1 MLGYYSGY
9 RMGMDSTY
17 LLMIIAIAISAFA
30 QMRVTSTFNKY
41 LKVRNS
47 TGIQGFEVARR
58 ILDSQGLYDIP
69 VEMVPGTLSD
79 HYDPR
84 SRAVRL
90 SKEVYAGDS
99 IASVSV
105 AAHEVGH
112 AIQHA
117 TGYAPLNFRSM
128 LAPVAA
134 FSGNIVWILV
144 MMGLILSMPFLINI
158 GIYLFLA
165 VLLFQ
170 IITLPVEFNASK
182 RALAQLESGYIS
194 SEEVQSSKKVLGAA
208 AMTYVAATLVSVLQ
222 LLRLLALSNRR
233 RD

>member
-69 VEMVPGTLSD
+69 VEMVPGILSD

>member
-1 MLGYYSGY
+1 MLGYYSYG
-9 RMGMDSTY
+9 MGMDSTY
-17 LLMIIAIAISAFA
+17 ILMIIAIAISAIA

-47 TGIQGFEVARR
+47 TGIRGFEVARK
-58 ILDSQGLYDIP
+58 ILDSEGLYDIP

-84 SRAVRL
+84 ARAVRL
-90 SKEVYAGDS
+90 SKEVYGGDS

-117 TGYAPLNFRSM
+117 TGYAPLNFRSI

-144 MMGLILSMPFLINI
+144 MMGIVLSMPFLINI

-182 RALAQLESGYIS
+182 RALVQLETGYITS
-194 SEEVQSSKKVLGAA
+194 QEVASSKKVLGAA

>member
-144 MMGLILSMPFLINI
+144 MMGLILSVPFLINI

>member
-9 RMGMDSTY
+9 GMGMDSTY

-112 AIQHA
+112 AI
-117 TGYAPLNFRSM
+117 SM
-128 LAPVAA
+128 LPV
-134 FSGNIVWILV
+134 
-144 MMGLILSMPFLINI
+144 M
-158 GIYLFLA
+158 
-165 VLLFQ
+165 LL
-170 IITLPVEFNASK
+170 
-182 RALAQLESGYIS
+182 
-194 SEEVQSSKKVLGAA
+194 
-208 AMTYVAATLVSVLQ
+208 
-222 LLRLLALSNRR
+222 
-233 RD
+233 

>member
-1 MLGYYSGY
+1 MYSPIY
-9 RMGMDSTY
+9 MDSTY
-17 LLMIIAIAISAFA
+17 ALMLIGILISALA
-30 QMRVTSTFNKY
+30 QYKVNSTFRKY
-41 LKVRNS
+41 LQVRNKS
-47 TGIQGFEVARR
+47 GIKGYQVARG

-69 VEMVPGTLSD
+69 IEMVGGVLSD

-84 SRAVRL
+84 TRTIRL
-90 SKEVYAGDS
+90 SKDVYSGDS

-117 TGYAPLNFRSM
+117 SDYAPLNLRSM
-128 LAPVAA
+128 IAPVAA
-134 FSGNIVWILV
+134 ATGNFVWILV
-144 MMGLILSMPFLINI
+144 MMGIILSFPKLIHI

-165 VLLFQ
+165 TLLFQ
-170 IITLPVEFNASK
+170 IITLPVEINASK
-182 RALAQLESGYIS
+182 RALQQLESGYIS
-194 SEEVQSSKKVLGAA
+194 SDEVKGSKKVLGAA

-222 LLRLLALSNRR
+222 LFRLISISRR

>member
-9 RMGMDSTY
+9 GMGMDSTY

-117 TGYAPLNFRSM
+117 TGYAPLNFRSI

-194 SEEVQSSKKVLGAA
+194 SEEIQASKKVLGAA